1 MKTGILIFLVFIMGS
16 PSLRADDDSAALD
29 KLRKIPPTPANIN
42 WDQFKKPI
50 SLMLTARGAFINDS
64 TTAIPFD
71 QVLIALAALPPKAW
85 GHGRAI
91 LFSDS
96 PCGICAPGDHAP
108 TDAIIK
114 KVVDALKSADVK
126 IEIITTST

>member
-71 QVLIALAALPPKAW
+71 QVLKALAHLPKESW
-85 GHGRAI
+85 
-91 LFSDS
+91 
-96 PCGICAPGDHAP
+96 PCGRVIIFYPFGPGLTAEARTLP
-108 TDAIIK
+108 ADAK
-114 KVVDALKSADVK
+114 KVEAALKTAGIWVLMGD
-126 IEIITTST
+126 TD